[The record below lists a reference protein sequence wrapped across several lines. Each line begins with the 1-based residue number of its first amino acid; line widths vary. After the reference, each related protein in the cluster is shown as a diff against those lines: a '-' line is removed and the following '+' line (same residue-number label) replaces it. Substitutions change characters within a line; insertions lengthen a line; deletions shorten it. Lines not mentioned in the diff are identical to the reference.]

1 MGEAFIPRE
10 SSVKHMALVVPQ
22 LIVLP
27 LLLMKLGLLR
37 SYLKSFDENSD
48 SFYYLTTDGTAPSGN
63 PTLLKACCG
72 IFFSKGWCFISEQ
85 NFILV

>member
-10 SSVKHMALVVPQ
+10 SSVKHMPLVVSQ
-22 LIVLP
+22 LIVLC

-37 SYLKSFDENSD
+37 SYLKALDENSD
-48 SFYYLTTDGTAPSGN
+48 GLYYLTTDGTTLSGN
-63 PTLLKACCG
+63 PTFLKVCC
-72 IFFSKGWCFISEQ
+72 IFFSKGWCFISER